1 MSKSIIQEK
10 KECYICRAFMNLE
23 NDMRE
28 LPEKGLE
35 KHHIMFGFSSNNRK
49 LSEKYGLWVWL
60 CPKHHKWDDISPH
73 KSKITNIATRRI
85 AQRAFELKYSH
96 EKWMELFG
104 KNYIDD

>member
-35 KHHIMFGFSSNNRK
+35 KHHIMFGFSNKNRK

>member
-1 MSKSIIQEK
+1 MSRSIIQEK

-28 LPEKGLE
+28 LPEKGNE
-35 KHHIMFGFSSNNRK
+35 KHHIMFGFSSKNRK

-73 KSKITNIATRRI
+73 KSKITNIAMRRI

-96 EKWMELFG
+96 EKWMELFE

>member
-1 MSKSIIQEK
+1 MSRSIIQEK

-35 KHHIMFGFSSNNRK
+35 KHHIMFGFSSHNRK

>member
-1 MSKSIIQEK
+1 
-10 KECYICRAFMNLE
+10 MNLE

-35 KHHIMFGFSSNNRK
+35 KHHIMFGFSSKNRK

-60 CPKHHKWDDISPH
+60 CPKHYKWDDISPH
-73 KSKITNIATRRI
+73 KSKITNIAMRRI

-96 EKWMELFG
+96 KKWMELFG